1 MSKFGKILVILLL
14 ICAVVFGT
22 VFFIKYREEEHIKEV
37 KAAWHVEIVNEYLT
51 LRKEADQNS
60 SSLGKVNKGEVFKVI
75 EYENRNGN
83 FWYHIEYDK
92 NKTAWVGNPIGK
104 NYLKDVNNKDDIKA
118 PTIRFFESVY
128 YVDSIEDINY
138 EHLEVIDDKPG
149 VEVTHKVYHEVDE
162 LNNKD
167 QYWILYIATD
177 KVGKTTKKVQKIE
190 FNKKPS
196 EDMVL
201 DFSELER

>member
-1 MSKFGKILVILLL
+1 MNKFGKILVILLFL
-14 ICAVVFGT
+14 CAIIFGT
-22 VFFIKYREEEHIKEV
+22 IFFLKYKEEERIKEV
-37 KAAWHVEIVNEYLT
+37 KTLWHVEIVNEYLT

-138 EHLEVIDDKPG
+138 EHLEVTDDKPG
-149 VEVTHKVYHEVDE
+149 VKVTHKVYHEVDE

-177 KVGKTTKKVQKIE
+177 KVGKTAQKVQKIE